1 MSIKQM
7 EPRRKELEEEQQES
21 DRMHSFIRQ
30 IISGIYLFIYF
41 LLLLFFFL
49 SFSFT
54 IQSLFFLFSYS

>member
-7 EPRRKELEEEQQES
+7 EPRRKKLEEEQQES

-54 IQSLFFLFSYS
+54 IQSLFSLFSYS

>member
-21 DRMHSFIRQ
+21 DRTHSLIRQ

>member
-1 MSIKQM
+1 M

-21 DRMHSFIRQ
+21 DRTHSLIRQ

>member
-1 MSIKQM
+1 M
-7 EPRRKELEEEQQES
+7 EPRRKELKEEQQES

>member
-7 EPRRKELEEEQQES
+7 EPRRKKLEEEQQES
-21 DRMHSFIRQ
+21 DRTHSLIRQ

-54 IQSLFFLFSYS
+54 IQSLFSLFSYS